1 MNNNKFDRWE
11 IIVYTLI
18 ILLTSALRLWDLGFR
33 AVGYDESLHA
43 FYSYNLYQGEGFQ
56 HTPLM
61 HGPFQF
67 HGIALFFLLLGDNDY
82 TFRVL
87 HAVFGIGL
95 VMLPILFR
103 DRL

>member
-67 HGIALFFLLLGDNDY
+67 HGIALFFLLLGV
-82 TFRVL
+82 FL
-87 HAVFGIGL
+87 LLAV
-95 VMLPILFR
+95 PLF
-103 DRL
+103 